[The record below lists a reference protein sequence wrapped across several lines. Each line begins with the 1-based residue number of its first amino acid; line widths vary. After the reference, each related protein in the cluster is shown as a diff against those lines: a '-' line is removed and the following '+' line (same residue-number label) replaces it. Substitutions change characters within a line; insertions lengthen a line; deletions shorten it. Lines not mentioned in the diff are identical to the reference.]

1 MNAQGVLPSLWHM
14 LSPIQ
19 RWRTALYVTVSLV
32 SALAGAGAAL
42 LFVPLVQPGHA
53 WPVAGAR
60 LYPGDVDAQALVFAL
75 ITAIFTLSRWWATR
89 LGARLVGDYG
99 VTLRRRVHA
108 RLVEAPLRSLA
119 ASSSAEIANV
129 LTYNVEI
136 VVQAFSA
143 FQQLLVA
150 GLTATVSLGV
160 AFVVSPVL
168 MLAAPFFVLF
178 AWLASRMFGREQV
191 EVSRRYVA
199 DMTSLFWH
207 SEDFPRRVRHVRS
220 FERQA
225 AEKAS
230 YGETSSR
237 LGAGYARQLALIAS
251 GRVLLELIAA
261 VGIAAVFMLAHRW
274 HRIDQASLIAVC
286 LLLGRLLPYV
296 VSTRQSVQQLR
307 SAEPAFALWRRHASL
322 APEHD
327 PAVTADTPAMD
338 VLRIGRLRVTPPAE
352 GVEVSDIVLAPG
364 ELTLVSGDSGI
375 GKSSLVDVL
384 AAMTTPDVFVA
395 SVGGRAIDFDAY
407 RALVRR
413 GAYVGQSVRPW
424 QRTVGECL
432 RWVAP
437 DASDA
442 DLYAVLDDVGLAQ
455 PLEAALHDTTN
466 RLSGGELQRLMLGQV
481 ILRRPV
487 LAVLDEATSALDAA
501 AERRLLATLKT
512 RLPTTAFV
520 VVSHRP
526 GVAALAEHLIIFGN
540 DRSTTVRTI
549 VPSRNTA

>member
-1 MNAQGVLPSLWHM
+1 MSGEGIFPAVWRM
-14 LSPIQ
+14 LSTRE
-19 RWRTALYVTVSLV
+19 RWRTALYVIVSLV
-32 SALAGAGAAL
+32 SALAGALAAL
-42 LFVPLVQPGHA
+42 LFVPLVQPGRDGL
-53 WPVAGAR
+53 VAGASFD
-60 LYPGDVDAQALVFAL
+60 LGGVDAQAMVFAL
-75 ITAIFTLSRWWATR
+75 TTAVFTLSRWWATR
-89 LGARLVGDYG
+89 IGARLVGDYG
-99 VTLRRRVHA
+99 VTLRRCVHA
-108 RLVEAPLRSLA
+108 RLVDAPLPALA

-150 GLTATVSLGV
+150 GLTAAVSLAV

-168 MLAAPFFVLF
+168 MLTAPFFAAF

-230 YGETSSR
+230 YGETSAR
-237 LGAGYARQLALIAS
+237 LGVGYARQLTLIAS

-274 HRIDQASLIAVC
+274 QRIDQASLIAVC

-307 SAEPAFALWRRHASL
+307 SAEPALALWRRHASI
-322 APEHD
+322 APA
-327 PAVTADTPAMD
+327 PGVVADAPSPD
-338 VLRIGRLRVTPPAE
+338 ILRIARLRVTPPAD
-352 GVEVSDIVLAPG
+352 GVEVTDIVLAPG

-384 AAMTTPDVFVA
+384 AGMTAPDAFVA
-395 SVGGRAIDFDAY
+395 SVGGRAIDFDGY

-432 RWVAP
+432 RWVDP

-442 DLYAVLDDVGLAQ
+442 DLYAVLDDVGLAS
-455 PLEAALHDTTN
+455 PLEATLHGSTS

-481 ILRRPV
+481 ILRAPA

-501 AERRLLATLKT
+501 AERRLLATLKM
-512 RLPTTAFV
+512 RLPATAFV

-526 GVAALAEHLIIFGN
+526 GVAKLAEQRIIFGK

-549 VPSRNTA
+549 VPSRHTA